1 MKSRLTSLLLLLPA
15 LAGGATPASG
25 PAADA
30 AGFAL
35 PQPGR
40 VFTFP
45 RDHGSHPDFRLE
57 WWYVTGHLAAVA
69 DPERRFGFQA
79 TFFRQAAPRPHAT
92 EPAGSFGRDQLFLA
106 HMALLDVRTGAFRHE
121 ERLHREGWAAGAAT
135 TTLDVRN
142 GDWSLRL
149 RPASG
154 PDEPERLDLRGG
166 IRAEVGLRLQLEARK
181 PLVVFG
187 EDGVSRKGAEAAAA
201 SHYLTFSRL
210 ATSGVVLLAGPAG
223 TEEVAV
229 TGEAWLD
236 HEFSSSQLGA
246 GQVGWDWLSVQ
257 LRDGR
262 EVMLYRLRR
271 ADGSADPASRLTWVD
286 AAGRTSVQPFTWEIR
301 RAWRSPATGAAYPTR
316 VRVRT
321 TDPASGAEVV
331 LDVEPLAEDQEL
343 TGALGGIPY
352 WEGAC
357 RIQGADGAEI
367 GRGYLELTGHA
378 RPLRL

>member
-1 MKSRLTSLLLLLPA
+1 MKARFPSLIPLLLT
-15 LAGGATPASG
+15 LASAATPAAG
-25 PAADA
+25 PGAEAG
-30 AGFAL
+30 GFAV

-69 DPERRFGFQA
+69 NPERRFGFQA
-79 TFFRQAAPRPHAT
+79 TFFRQAAPRPHAN
-92 EPAGSFGRDQLFLA
+92 EPAGAFGRDQLFLA
-106 HMALLDVRTGAFRHE
+106 HMALLDVRSGDFRHE

-149 RPASG
+149 RPEAG
-154 PDEPERLDLRGG
+154 PDEPERLELRGG
-166 IRAEVGLRLQLEARK
+166 IRAEVALRLSLTSRK

-187 EDGVSRKGAEAAAA
+187 EDGVSRKGAEPTAA
-201 SHYLTFSRL
+201 SHYLTFTRL
-210 ATSGVVLLAGPAG
+210 TTSGVLRLSGRDGP
-223 TEEVAV
+223 EEVAV
-229 TGEAWLD
+229 IGEAWLD
-236 HEFSSSQLGA
+236 HEFSSSQLGS
-246 GQVGWDWLSVQ
+246 GQVGWDWLSVH

-262 EVMLYRLRR
+262 EVMLYRLRL
-271 ADGSADPASRLTWVD
+271 ADGAADPASRLTWVD
-286 AAGRTSVQPFTWEIR
+286 AAGRTSVQPFTWEVQ
-301 RAWRSPATGAAYPTR
+301 RAWRSPATGATYPTR

-321 TDPASGAEVV
+321 RDPANGTEVI
-331 LDVEPLAEDQEL
+331 LDIEPLAEDQEL

-357 RIQGADGAEI
+357 RIKGLDGAEL